1 MAKMTLTEL
10 LARVGASGSDVRV
23 CNDSRQVRPGDVFVA
38 VRGAHLDG
46 HAFVEQ
52 AVRQGA
58 HYIVAQEPV
67 PVPDSAELIVVQDT
81 SEALGQLAQASYGY
95 PNSRLTNLAVTGT
108 NGKSTI
114 GYLVRSVLNTAGMPC
129 GLIGTI
135 QYDLVGQV
143 VEAPLTTPD
152 PLTLAVAAAQ
162 MVEHG
167 GRFMMLEAS
176 SHALDQNRLAGLS
189 FSAAAFTNLTG
200 DHLDYHKTTEAYL
213 AAKTKLFTSLPIHA
227 LAVMNA
233 DSDASAQIA
242 SQIRRRILWYSI
254 RQEAD
259 ITAEIESM
267 DMTGSEFSLVFR
279 NIKEKVQTPLPGLHN
294 VSNHLAAAG
303 LCFAVGLDVSTVAAG
318 LSALQ
323 AVPGRLEPIL
333 CGQAEEADIRVFVDY
348 AHTDDALRNVLTTL
362 RPLCRGRLVAVFGC
376 GGDRDKTKRPR
387 MAQVAQALADWVIVT
402 SDNPRTEDPASII
415 QDIVKGFTDTFRHQA
430 VVIEADRRKAIR
442 LAICEAKEGDIVLI
456 AGKGHENYQILGTQK
471 VHFSDQEEA
480 LRALS
485 EL

>member
-1 MAKMTLTEL
+1 MTLTEL
-10 LARVGASGSDVRV
+10 LARVSGSRLIRVR
-23 CNDSRQVRPGDVFVA
+23 NDSRKVQPGDVFVA
-38 VRGAHLDG
+38 VRGAHADG
-46 HAFVEQ
+46 HTFIEQ

-58 HYIVAQEPV
+58 KYIVAERPMV
-67 PVPDSAELIVVQDT
+67 LPSSVELILVQD
-81 SEALGQLAQASYGY
+81 SSAALGQLAQASYGN

-114 GYLVRSVLNTAGMPC
+114 GYLVRSVLNTAGLPC

-135 QYDLVGQV
+135 QYDLIG
-143 VEAPLTTPD
+143 EIIDSPLTTPD
-152 PLTLAVAAAQ
+152 PLTLAEAAAK

-167 GRFMMLEAS
+167 GRFMMIEAS
-176 SHALDQNRLAGLS
+176 SHALDQNRLAGIS

-200 DHLDYHKTTEAYL
+200 DHLDYHKTMDAYL
-213 AAKTKLFTSLPIHA
+213 AAKTKLFTGLPIHA
-227 LAVMNA
+227 LAVLNA

-242 SQIRRRILWYSI
+242 AKINRRILWYSTHK
-254 RQEAD
+254 EAD

-267 DMTGSEFSLVFR
+267 DSIGSEFYLVFR

-294 VSNHLAAAG
+294 ISNHLAAAG

-333 CGQAEEADIRVFVDY
+333 CGQAQEAGIRVFVDY

-362 RPLCRGRLVAVFGC
+362 RPLCSGRLVVVFGC

-402 SDNPRTEDPASII
+402 SDNPRTEEPNSII
-415 QDIVKGFTDTFRHQA
+415 QDIVKGFTDSFRTQS
-430 VVIEADRRKAIR
+430 VVIEPDRRKAIR
-442 LAICEAKEGDIVLI
+442 LAIHEAKEGDIVLI
-456 AGKGHENYQILGTQK
+456 AGKGHENYQIIGTQK
-471 VHFSDQEEA
+471 THFSDQEEA

>member
-1 MAKMTLTEL
+1 MTLTEL
-10 LARVGASGSDVRV
+10 LARVSSSRLIRVR
-23 CNDSRQVRPGDVFVA
+23 NDSRQVQPGDVFVA
-38 VRGAHLDG
+38 VRGAHVDG
-46 HAFVEQ
+46 HTFIPQ
-52 AVRQGA
+52 AVQLGA
-58 HYIVAQEPV
+58 KYIVAEQTAVLPSSV
-67 PVPDSAELIVVQDT
+67 ELILVQD
-81 SEALGQLAQASYGY
+81 SSAALGQLAQASYGN

-135 QYDLVGQV
+135 QYDLIG
-143 VEAPLTTPD
+143 EIIDSPLTTPD
-152 PLTLAVAAAQ
+152 PLTLAEAAAK
-162 MVEHG
+162 MIEHG
-167 GRFMMLEAS
+167 GRFMMIEAS
-176 SHALDQNRLAGLS
+176 SHALDQNRLAGIS

-200 DHLDYHKTTEAYL
+200 DHLDYHKTMDAYL
-213 AAKTKLFTSLPIHA
+213 AAKTKLFTGLPIHA
-227 LAVMNA
+227 LAVLNA
-233 DSDASAQIA
+233 DSDASSQIA
-242 SQIRRRILWYSI
+242 AKINRRILRYSTHK
-254 RQEAD
+254 EAD

-267 DMTGSEFSLVFR
+267 DSIGSEFYLVFR

-294 VSNHLAAAG
+294 ISNHLAAAG
-303 LCFAVGLDVSTVAAG
+303 LCFAVGLDVPTVAAG

-333 CGQAEEADIRVFVDY
+333 CGQAQEAGIRVFVDY

-362 RPLCRGRLVAVFGC
+362 RPLCRGRLVVVFGC

-402 SDNPRTEDPASII
+402 SDNPRTEEPNSII
-415 QDIVKGFTDTFRHQA
+415 QDIVKGFTPAFRTQS
-430 VVIEADRRKAIR
+430 VVIEPDRRKAIR
-442 LAICEAKEGDIVLI
+442 LAIHEAKEGDIVLI
-456 AGKGHENYQILGTQK
+456 AGKGHENYQIIGTQK
-471 VHFSDQEEA
+471 AHFSDQEEA

>member
-1 MAKMTLTEL
+1 MTLTEL
-10 LARVGASGSDVRV
+10 LARVNGSQLIRVR
-23 CNDSRQVRPGDVFVA
+23 NDSRKVQPGDVFVA
-38 VRGAHLDG
+38 VRGAHADG
-46 HAFVEQ
+46 HAFIEQ

-58 HYIVAQEPV
+58 KYIVAERPMV
-67 PVPDSAELIVVQDT
+67 LPPSVELILVQD
-81 SEALGQLAQASYGY
+81 SSAALGQLAQASFGN

-135 QYDLVGQV
+135 QYDLIGEIVDS
-143 VEAPLTTPD
+143 PLTTPD
-152 PLTLAVAAAQ
+152 PLTLAEAAAK

-167 GRFMMLEAS
+167 GRFMMIEAS
-176 SHALDQNRLAGLS
+176 SHALDQNRLAGVS

-200 DHLDYHKTTEAYL
+200 DHLDYHKTMDAYL
-213 AAKTKLFTSLPIHA
+213 AAKTKLFTGLPIHA
-227 LAVMNA
+227 LAVLNA

-242 SQIRRRILWYSI
+242 AKINRRILWYSTHK
-254 RQEAD
+254 EAD

-267 DMTGSEFSLVFR
+267 DAAGSEFYLVFR
-279 NIKEKVQTPLPGLHN
+279 NVKEKVQTPLPGLHN
-294 VSNHLAAAG
+294 ISNHLAAAG

-333 CGQAEEADIRVFVDY
+333 CGQAQEAGIRVFVDY

-362 RPLCRGRLVAVFGC
+362 RPLCRGRLVVVFGC

-387 MAQVAQALADWVIVT
+387 MAQVAQALSDRVIVT
-402 SDNPRTEDPASII
+402 SDNPRTEEPNSII
-415 QDIVKGFTDTFRHQA
+415 QDIVKGFTDTFRVQS
-430 VVIEADRRKAIR
+430 VVIEPDRRKAIR
-442 LAICEAKEGDIVLI
+442 LAIHEAKEGDIVLI
-456 AGKGHENYQILGTQK
+456 AGKGHENYQIIGTQK
-471 VHFSDQEEA
+471 NHFSDQEEA